1 MEKRKIR
8 SSGKMIFPQ
17 TNFFS
22 YFLILKND
30 TENHFVTQVSFLIP
44 FFFSAPRYKYTKKCY
59 DVHLPSLFHRYLN
72 CY

>member
-44 FFFSAPRYKYTKKCY
+44 FFSQPLGINILKNAMMSTFLASSTGI
-59 DVHLPSLFHRYLN
+59 
-72 CY
+72 